1 MRALQALAVIEAFR
15 DEWPA
20 LIVTPSTLRDTWADA
35 AHQWLGCVDTEI
47 HVVWKDSDMIDAQR
61 QRKQVVIVSYDLM
74 PKAACKAVCAVE
86 KWFKVVVCDES
97 HYIKNSKVGLP
108 FCMLALVPHTQ
119 FWQTS
124 DCWVNS

>member
-1 MRALQALAVIEAFR
+1 MEAFR

-35 AHQWLGCVDTEI
+35 THQWLGCVDSQV
-47 HVVWKDSDMIDAQR
+47 HVVWKEGDMLEAQR

-74 PKAACKAVCAVE
+74 PKPACKTVCVVE

-97 HYIKNSKVGLP
+97 HYIKNAKASLPAGL
-108 FCMLALVPHTQ
+108 LALLPHEQ
-119 FWQTS
+119 S
-124 DCWVNS
+124 